1 MSRSTAQPRGEC
13 QAKPPHRAV
22 WAVWAG
28 GSTAPSG
35 GEGPAGGTRQE
46 TEKVAVTWIRTLA
59 HTLASTHS
67 GTRAHTGDA
76 HAHRHP
82 QRSRPRTLA
91 RTHAHQ
97 HGGPLSVGPGWGS
110 DAWAL
115 GRGWVPGRIAATG
128 PPHACSV
135 QRARPPRK
143 HRPSPRR
150 QARREGGLRPRRV
163 GCRARRSVRPAAVE
177 QREARRRQ
185 TWRKAALRPR
195 PADGGRPRVGVT
207 SRRRCRFRAHDLR
220 RRRRPAVRGSALRV
234 PAPSASVNG
243 LVHRRSSAS
252 PARLRPGPR
261 HPALPRSFAGTSVNY
276 SN

>member
-35 GEGPAGGTRQE
+35 GEGPARGHATGDRESRCDLDSHTRPH
-46 TEKVAVTWIRTLA
+46 ARP
-59 HTLASTHS
+59 H
-67 GTRAHTGDA
+67 TRAPA
-76 HAHRHP
+76 RLPP
-82 QRSRPRTLA
+82 QCRAWLGLGRL
-91 RTHAHQ
+91 
-97 HGGPLSVGPGWGS
+97 GPGQG
-110 DAWAL
+110 L
-115 GRGWVPGRIAATG
+115 GPRPHRRHGPATR
-128 PPHACSV
+128 CSV

-150 QARREGGLRPRRV
+150 QARREGSLRPRRV
-163 GCRARRSVRPAAVE
+163 GCRARRSVQPAAVE

-195 PADGGRPRVGVT
+195 PADGGRPRVNVT
-207 SRRRCRFRAHDLR
+207 SRRRCRFRAHNLR

-234 PAPSASVNG
+234 PAPSALVNG

-276 SN
+276 STSESEL